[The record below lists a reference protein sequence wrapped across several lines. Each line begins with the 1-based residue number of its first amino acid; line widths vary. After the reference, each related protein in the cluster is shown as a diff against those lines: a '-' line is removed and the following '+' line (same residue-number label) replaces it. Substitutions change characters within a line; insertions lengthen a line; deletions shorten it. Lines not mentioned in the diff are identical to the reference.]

1 MEDQESKTCEAKEGN
16 GEAAHLKEGDGAKSC
31 QSGSACGGGGGC
43 ESKGE
48 GCSRSQ
54 FLRAAVPCVG
64 GAWALMA
71 AYPIYSY
78 LTPNGG

>member
-43 ESKGE
+43 ESKGK
-48 GCSRSQ
+48 
-54 FLRAAVPCVG
+54 AAVAVSSCALPCPASVEPG
-64 GAWALMA
+64 L
-71 AYPIYSY
+71 
-78 LTPNGG
+78 